1 MTRRPAIIKPFF
13 PLSSLSGRGKN
24 TGKVSGYLILIWSD
38 FTQKFTFLDDLLNV
52 MAGTEE
58 EHLDDEKA
66 EERFSYFL
74 GLLSSEN
81 PGDRWRGI
89 EVLARTGDERAIEPL
104 IAALKDE
111 DWRVR
116 QKTAWALGYLG
127 DPRALTP
134 LRRALGDRR
143 EGVDDMIYE
152 AMDRIKKR
160 MAEVLREQG

>member
-1 MTRRPAIIKPFF
+1 M
-13 PLSSLSGRGKN
+13 
-24 TGKVSGYLILIWSD
+24 V
-38 FTQKFTFLDDLLNV
+38 
-52 MAGTEE
+52 GTEE
-58 EHLDDEKA
+58 EHLADEKY
-66 EERFSYFL
+66 EERVSYFL

-81 PGDRWRGI
+81 QGDRWRAI
-89 EVLARTGDERAIEPL
+89 EALARTGDERAIEPL

-116 QKTAWALGYLG
+116 QKAAWALGYLG

-152 AMDRIKKR
+152 ALDRIKMR
-160 MAEVLREQG
+160 MAEELREQR